1 MKKRIVAM
9 VCAAAVVL
17 ATPGIL
23 PAQQAEA
30 ADAASGTTY
39 YVSSIH
45 GDNSNSGTSEKE
57 AWETLDKLESV
68 VGALRPGDQILLES
82 GSVFNGFI
90 HLQDVHGTEGSPIR
104 ISAYG
109 EGEKPVIN
117 GEGQGIWFQDYGTA
131 LGEADQRYRDY
142 VSSTILLYDTDY
154 IEISGLEITN
164 KSNDDEYFEAE
175 NKVTQ
180 RMDRTGV
187 AGIAKDGGAME
198 HTYLEDLYIH
208 DVDGNTQDKYM
219 NNGGIQLSVLQP
231 GNEASTGVAK
241 YDDVKINDC
250 RVESVSRAG
259 ISVGYTYN
267 YSKLGTNVSDA
278 DAMKYGHTDIQI
290 KNNYVGNAARDAVLT
305 VYCYQPQVA
314 DNILDYAGVESEVYT
329 VTDTAISGISGKT
342 TVKDFY
348 ADLVYAE
355 GITLSVW
362 HNDYEKSESDVI
374 TSGDVL
380 KVESS
385 LGAKKEYAL
394 NLIESVEYSPEGMT
408 AVTGSHQAG
417 NATEGDGNLALD
429 NNLNTMWHTEWNG
442 TDRANCWIAIDMGEL
457 KAVSLLR
464 YVPRTGG
471 GINGIITKYE
481 IYTKKNESDE
491 WSKVSEGTW
500 GADNT
505 EKTAVFDEAEARY
518 VKLVAVESCSAEAGK
533 IFASAAEIR
542 IGTVMKEEIDTAG
555 LDALIKEAKTIDT
568 DGYTQASVKALAD
581 ALKAAEDVKADSQAD
596 QEEIYDAAAALQKAI
611 RGLQKES
618 TDPGEVKEHKENMV
632 IAEQKQLELTILAD
646 EKEIT
651 WSTSDDEVVSVDNS
665 GNVKALWPGEAEVAA
680 QAGNKK
686 EIFKIKV
693 AGTEEIF
700 KDVNTELWYYDV
712 SNWAYVNG
720 ILTGYGNDVYGGG
733 DNLVRA
739 QYAVILYRLAGCP
752 EVEYKDAFPDV
763 KETDFFADAVT
774 WASTQKIITG
784 YTSNGCFGPN
794 DPITREQVATI
805 MYRYAKVNNY
815 DVSKTEALDAYPD
828 AAEVSAFAKDAMEW
842 ATGIKLITGDNGE
855 LKPQDSSVRV
865 VAATIIQRFCKY
877 YPNAMDAMEKK

>member
-9 VCAAAVVL
+9 LCALAVVL

-30 ADAASGTTY
+30 ANAASGTTY

-45 GDNSNSGTSEKE
+45 GDNSNSGTSENE

-68 VGALRPGDQILLES
+68 VGTLKPGDQILLES

-90 HLQDVHGTEGSPIR
+90 HLQDVHGTEEAPII

-117 GEGQGIWFQDYGTA
+117 GEGQGIWFQDYGA
-131 LGEADQRYRDY
+131 VLSEADQRYKDY

-154 IEISGLEITN
+154 VEISGLEITN
-164 KSNDDEYFEAE
+164 KSNDEEYFAADD
-175 NKVTQ
+175 KIAQ

-187 AGIAKDGGAME
+187 AAIAKDGGTME

-231 GNEASTGVAK
+231 ENEASTGIAK
-241 YDDVKINDC
+241 YDDVKIDNC
-250 RVESVSRAG
+250 RVVSVSHAG

-267 YSKLGTNVSDA
+267 YAKLGTNVSDE
-278 DAMKYGHTDIQI
+278 DAMKYGHTNVQI
-290 KNNYVGNAARDAVLT
+290 ENNYVSDVASDAVLA
-305 VYCYQPQVA
+305 VYCYQAQVA
-314 DNILDYAGVESEVYT
+314 DNVLDYAGVESEVYT
-329 VTDTAISGISGKT
+329 VTNTAISGISSKT

-348 ADLVYAE
+348 ANLVYAD
-355 GITLSVW
+355 GLTLSVW
-362 HNDYEKSESDVI
+362 HNDYEKTENEVI
-374 TSGDVL
+374 TGGDVL
-380 KVESS
+380 KVESP

-394 NLIESVEYSPEGMT
+394 NLITSVEYSPGGMT

-417 NATEGDGNLALD
+417 NSTEGDGDLALD
-429 NNLNTMWHTEWNG
+429 NNLGTMWHTDWNG
-442 TDRANCWIAIDMGEL
+442 TARENCWIQIDMGEV
-457 KAVSLLR
+457 KEVSLLK
-464 YVPRTGG
+464 YVPRTSGL
-471 GINGIITKYE
+471 NGAITKYE

-500 GADNT
+500 PADNA
-505 EKTAVFDEAEARY
+505 EKTAVFDAVEARY
-518 VKLVAVESCSAEAGK
+518 VKLVAVESYSDQAGNN
-533 IFASAAEIR
+533 FASAAEIR
-542 IGTVMKEEIDTAG
+542 VGTVLTEEIDTAG
-555 LDALIKEAKTIDT
+555 LDALIKEAKAIETE
-568 DGYTQASVKALAD
+568 GYTEASVKALTD
-581 ALKAAEDVKADSQAD
+581 ALKSAEDVKADSAATQD
-596 QEEIYDAAAALQKAI
+596 EIYDAAAALQKAI
-611 RGLQKES
+611 RGLKTES
-618 TDPGEVKEHKENMV
+618 SDPTEVKEHTESMV
-632 IAEQKQLELTILAD
+632 IAEQKQLELTILAG
-646 EKEIT
+646 EKDVA
-651 WSTSDDEVVSVDNS
+651 WSTSDDVVVSVDNS

-680 QAGNKK
+680 EAGNKK
-686 EIFKIKV
+686 EVFKITV
-693 AGTEEIF
+693 AGTEAIF
-700 KDVNTELWYYDV
+700 KDVNKDLWYYDV

-720 ILTGYGNDVYGGG
+720 IMTGYGNDVYGGG

-739 QYAVILYRLAGCP
+739 QYAVILYRLAGSP
-752 EVEYKDAFPDV
+752 EVEYKNVFPDV

-774 WASTQKIITG
+774 WASTQGIITG

-805 MYRYAKVNNY
+805 MYRYAKANNY
-815 DVSKTEALDAYPD
+815 DVSKTEALDVYPD
-828 AAEVSAFAKDAMEW
+828 AAKVSAFAEDAMEW

-877 YPNAMDAMEKK
+877 YPDAMDAMGNE